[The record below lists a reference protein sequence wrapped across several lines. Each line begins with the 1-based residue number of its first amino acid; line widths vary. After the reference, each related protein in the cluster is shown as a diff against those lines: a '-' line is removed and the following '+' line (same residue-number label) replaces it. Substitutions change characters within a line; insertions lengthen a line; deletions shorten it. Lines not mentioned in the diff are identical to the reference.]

1 MTDPMTLAFVTALN
15 VMGLSDDAHEAARM
29 VNEGAPWAALIEK
42 EVIGEAL
49 RVAKELSA
57 TFDEIITRDSE
68 AVYLTQYQYQ
78 NVEYAK
84 QCAAAVEKLTALLR

>member
-29 VNEGAPWAALIEK
+29 VNEGAPEAAMIEQ
-42 EVIGEAL
+42 EIIGTAL
-49 RVAKELSA
+49 LLAQELRE

-68 AVYLTQYQYQ
+68 SIYFPQYRHQ
-78 NVEYAK
+78 NVEYA
-84 QCAAAVEKLTALLR
+84 QRCAVVVEKLTALLR

>member
-1 MTDPMTLAFVTALN
+1 
-15 VMGLSDDAHEAARM
+15 MGRLDR
-29 VNEGAPWAALIEK
+29 EG
-42 EVIGEAL
+42 VIGEAL
-49 RVAKELSA
+49 RVTKELSA

>member
-1 MTDPMTLAFVTALN
+1 
-15 VMGLSDDAHEAARM
+15 MGLNDDAHNTARM
-29 VNEGAPWAALIEK
+29 VAEGAPEAAQIEQ
-42 EVIGEAL
+42 EIIGEAL

-68 AVYLTQYQYQ
+68 AIYLTQYQYQ

-84 QCAAAVEKLTALLR
+84 QCASAVEKLTALLR

>member
-15 VMGLSDDAHEAARM
+15 IMGLNDDAHEAAHV
-29 VNEGAPWAALIEK
+29 VNAGSPWAALIEK

-49 RVAKELSA
+49 RVAQELSA
-57 TFDEIITRDSE
+57 SYDKIVVNDSKSI
-68 AVYLTQYQYQ
+68 YFTQYRHQ

-84 QCAAAVEKLTALLR
+84 RCAAAVEKLTALLC